1 MESER
6 TEEYLEAIYKR
17 QGKETP
23 VSTSSLAAD
32 LGVSQPAVTDMLRTL
47 ENKGLIDY
55 KASRGAALTSSGEE
69 RALAVI
75 RRHRLWERF
84 LTDVLGMKWDKV
96 HEEACRL
103 EHATSPDME
112 KGLSSILGDI
122 DTCPHGHSI
131 PDEKGNIKPEKTTS
145 ISEFRPLQ
153 KVRIVAIDNED
164 PKLLRGIEK
173 LGLRPGAV
181 VTVLKRNKD
190 GSLDVEFQEAKI
202 AIDNATASV
211 LTAEPATEIS
221 LPKEV
226 AEIALGELR
235 PGESAVIKT
244 CGGGRGSLGRCLS
257 LGFTPGSVIKM
268 VENHHRGPVLVT
280 LHDTEVAIGR
290 QLAEKISVVRKEA
303 AR

>member
-1 MESER
+1 METER

-17 QGKETP
+17 QLKETP
-23 VSTSSLAAD
+23 VSTSSLAVD
-32 LGVSQPAVTDMLRTL
+32 LGVSRPAVTDMLRTL

-55 KASRGAALTSSGEE
+55 KTSKGAALTRSGEE

-103 EHATSPDME
+103 EHATSPDIE
-112 KGLSSILGDI
+112 KGLSGILGDI

-131 PDEKGNIKPEKTTS
+131 PDEKGNIKPEKTTL

-153 KVRIVAIDNED
+153 KVRILAVDNED
-164 PKLLRGIEK
+164 PRLLRRIEK

-190 GSLDVEFQEAKI
+190 GLLDIEFQKEKI
-202 AIDNATASV
+202 ALDNVTASV
-211 LTAEPATEIS
+211 LTAEPVIETV
-221 LPKEV
+221 LPMEE
-226 AEIALGELR
+226 AEIDLGELP
-235 PGESAVIKT
+235 PGESAMIKT

-268 VENHHRGPVLVT
+268 VENYRRGPVLVKV
-280 LHDTEVAIGR
+280 HDTEVAIGR
-290 QLAEKISVVRKEA
+290 QLAEKILVVRKEA
-303 AR
+303 S

>member
-6 TEEYLEAIYKR
+6 TEEYIEAIYKR
-17 QGKETP
+17 LGKEAP

-55 KASRGAALTSSGEE
+55 KVSRGATLTHIGEE

-84 LTDVLGMKWDKV
+84 LTDILGMKWDKV

-103 EHATSPDME
+103 EHATSPEIE
-112 KGLSSILGDI
+112 KGLSRILGNV
-122 DTCPHGHSI
+122 DTCPHGHAI
-131 PDEKGNIKPEKTTS
+131 PDEEGNIRREKMTAL
-145 ISEFRPLQ
+145 SELHPLQ
-153 KVRIVAIDNED
+153 KVRILAVDDEE
-164 PKLLRGIEK
+164 PGLLRGIEK
-173 LGLRPGAV
+173 LGLRPGAII
-181 VTVLKRNKD
+181 TILKKNRD
-190 GSLDVEFQEAKI
+190 GSLDVEFQNEI
-202 AIDNATASV
+202 IVLDSVTASV
-211 LTAEPATEIS
+211 LIAEPVTETF
-221 LPKEV
+221 LPMDE
-226 AEIALGELR
+226 AEIAMGELL

-268 VENHHRGPVLVT
+268 VENYRRGPVLVRV
-280 LHDTEVAIGR
+280 HDTEVAIGR
-290 QLAEKISVVRKEA
+290 QLAEKISVVRKESS
-303 AR
+303 

>member
-17 QGKETP
+17 QRKETP

-55 KASRGAALTSSGEE
+55 KASRGAVLTRSGEE
-69 RALAVI
+69 SALAVI

-103 EHATSPDME
+103 EHATSPDIE

-131 PDEKGNIKPEKTTS
+131 PDEKGNIKPEKTTLL
-145 ISEFRPLQ
+145 SEFRSPQ
-153 KVRIVAIDNED
+153 KVRILAIDNED
-164 PKLLRGIEK
+164 PELLRGIEK

-190 GSLDVEFQEAKI
+190 GSLDIEFQKEKI
-202 AIDNATASV
+202 TLDNAISSV
-211 LTAEPATEIS
+211 LTAEPATEMS
-221 LPKEV
+221 LPPEE
-226 AEIALGELR
+226 AEIAMGDLS
-235 PGESAVIKT
+235 PGQSAVIRT

-257 LGFTPGSVIKM
+257 LGFTPGSIIKM
-268 VENHHRGPVLVT
+268 VENYRRGPVLVRV
-280 LHDTEVAIGR
+280 HDTEVAIGR

-303 AR
+303 S

>member
-6 TEEYLEAIYKR
+6 TEEYVEAIYKR
-17 QGKETP
+17 QSKENP

-55 KASRGAALTSSGEE
+55 KVSRGAALTRSGEQ

-103 EHATSPDME
+103 EHATSPDIE
-112 KGLSSILGDI
+112 KGLSSLLGGI

-131 PDEKGNIKPEKTTS
+131 PDEKGNIKPEKTTP
-145 ISEFRPLQ
+145 ISKFHSLQ
-153 KVRIVAIDNED
+153 KVRILAVDNED
-164 PKLLRGIEK
+164 PRLLREIEK

-181 VTVLKRNKD
+181 VTVLKKNKD
-190 GSLDVEFQEAKI
+190 GSLEVEFQKEKI
-202 AIDNATASV
+202 ALDNITASV
-211 LTAEPATEIS
+211 LTAEPATEML
-221 LPKEV
+221 LPTQE
-226 AEIALGELR
+226 AEIALGEL
-235 PGESAVIKT
+235 PHGESAVIKA
-244 CGGGRGSLGRCLS
+244 CGGGRRSLGRCLS

-268 VENHHRGPVLVT
+268 VENYHRGPVLVKV
-280 LHDTEVAIGR
+280 HDTEVAIGR

-303 AR
+303 A

>member
-6 TEEYLEAIYKR
+6 TQEYLEAIYKR

-32 LGVSQPAVTDMLRTL
+32 LGVSQPAVTDMLRSL
-47 ENKGLIDY
+47 ENKGLVDY
-55 KASRGAALTSSGEE
+55 KASRGAVLTRSGEE

-103 EHATSPDME
+103 EHATSPDIE
-112 KGLSSILGDI
+112 KGLSGILGDI

-131 PDEKGNIKPEKTTS
+131 PDEKGNIKPEKTTP
-145 ISEFRPLQ
+145 ISEFHPLQ
-153 KVRIVAIDNED
+153 KVRILAVDNED
-164 PKLLRGIEK
+164 AKLLRRIEK

-181 VTVLKRNKD
+181 VTVLKKNKD
-190 GSLDVEFQEAKI
+190 GSLDVELEREKI
-202 AIDNATASV
+202 ALDSTIASV
-211 LTAEPATEIS
+211 LTAEPAAEKPRPATE
-221 LPKEV
+221 
-226 AEIALGELR
+226 AEFALGKLP

-244 CGGGRGSLGRCLS
+244 CGGGRESLGRCLS
-257 LGFTPGSVIKM
+257 MGFTPGSVIKM
-268 VENHHRGPVLVT
+268 MENYRRGPVLVRV
-280 LHDTEVAIGR
+280 HDTEVAIGR

-303 AR
+303 E

>member
-1 MESER
+1 MEGER

-55 KASRGAALTSSGEE
+55 KVGKGVALTHSGEE
-69 RALAVI
+69 MALVVI

-103 EHATSPDME
+103 EHATSIDIE
-112 KGLSSILGDI
+112 KGLSSILGNI

-131 PDEKGNIKPEKTTS
+131 PDEKGNIKPEKTT
-145 ISEFRPLQ
+145 PLSQ
-153 KVRIVAIDNED
+153 FHSLQTVRILTVDDKD
-164 PKLLRGIEK
+164 PKLLRRIEK

-181 VTVLKRNKD
+181 VTILKRNKD
-190 GSLDVEFQEAKI
+190 GSLDIELEKEKFTL
-202 AIDNATASV
+202 DNATASI
-211 LTAEPATEIS
+211 LTAEPALEKLLATE
-221 LPKEV
+221 E
-226 AEIALGELR
+226 AEIALGKLS

-244 CGGGRGSLGRCLS
+244 CGGGRESLGRCLS

-268 VENHHRGPVLVT
+268 VENYSRGPVLVKV
-280 LHDTEVAIGR
+280 HDTEVAIGR
-290 QLAEKISVVRKEA
+290 QLAEKISV
-303 AR
+303 ARREVA